1 MSDKAVLAALTAAAI
16 GLGGMAL
23 PSTGQ
28 ADGIF
33 NAMNPFNWFFG
44 DRDDRYYR
52 YGYDRWDGPWGGPYG
67 WGPHYGA
74 HPAPRVVVVLAGD
87 KEPQREPA
95 LPR

>member
-16 GLGGMAL
+16 GLGGVTF

-28 ADGIF
+28 ADGMF

-52 YGYDRWDGPWGGPYG
+52 YGYDRWDGPYGWAPPYG
-67 WGPHYGA
+67 AA
-74 HPAPRVVVVLAGD
+74 HTAPRVVVVLAED
-87 KEPQREPA
+87 NEPQREPA
-95 LPR
+95 PPR

>member
-23 PSTGQ
+23 PSPGH

-33 NAMNPFNWFFG
+33 NTMNPFNWFFG

-52 YGYDRWDGPWGGPYG
+52 YSYDRRDGPWGGPYR
-67 WGPHYGA
+67 WAPTYA
-74 HPAPRVVVVLAGD
+74 HTAPRVVVVLAD
-87 KEPQREPA
+87 DEPPVSEPV